1 MLSVYNIDLLKNTFN
16 RTLKF
21 GPNIT
26 RKCNLPLL
34 CEYDDLLVRIL
45 LDFKGIKFKLQIQK
59 VWLCQFTRSS
69 SSILL
74 QIFYF
79 TRPNFYSFV
88 NRKKGGHFEKK
99 NLCVLRSE
107 EPKIVKKAI
116 RHLISLTQYL
126 CQTTISQKHW
136 FLLDFWIQYK
146 ILWEL
151 YNGYRIQYMYNT
163 HVYGANAFN
172 HVIGRIFRLHFPGFS
187 E

>member
-1 MLSVYNIDLLKNTFN
+1 MKDFVPSIDLVFNCEPQSKQINLKFSPRTLPNYTKWSKKIHNQRLFSQLSSWSLNGFMLSVYNIDLLKNTFN

-45 LDFKGIKFKLQIQK
+45 LDFKGIKFKLEIQK

-79 TRPNFYSFV
+79 TRPKTFT
-88 NRKKGGHFEKK
+88 
-99 NLCVLRSE
+99 NL
-107 EPKIVKKAI
+107 
-116 RHLISLTQYL
+116 
-126 CQTTISQKHW
+126 
-136 FLLDFWIQYK
+136 
-146 ILWEL
+146 
-151 YNGYRIQYMYNT
+151 
-163 HVYGANAFN
+163 
-172 HVIGRIFRLHFPGFS
+172 
-187 E
+187 